1 MMQKKCLGIQPFLLR
16 DISAII
22 NIDKISHYNK
32 VYSAG
37 SSNNGALSKWNSEKN
52 DEIYSLSLL
61 QLLNLNSRREN
72 DLDEL
77 SFSHCIYENK
87 LEALYLWRFSNA
99 YYNQLFVRS
108 ELNPNYL

>member
-1 MMQKKCLGIQPFLLR
+1 MQKKCLGIQPFLLR

-87 LEALYLWRFSNA
+87 LEALYL
-99 YYNQLFVRS
+99 
-108 ELNPNYL
+108 